1 MAKSLKEQVVAGA
14 FWNGI
19 ERFGTAFFLFV
30 SNLVLARLLSPD
42 DFGCI
47 GMLMVFISISEAIAD
62 GGFGAALVQK
72 EQVSRLD
79 YSTIFIWNIL
89 VSIFLYVVLF
99 FCAPLIAAFYNIDS
113 LAFILRVQ
121 GIILLFNG
129 LCIVQRSM
137 LQKNLMFK
145 KLAKV
150 NVTATIGGT
159 VLGIFCAFIGWGIWS
174 LVVKFL
180 FTALMTTVIL
190 WIGSKWKPVIRF
202 SKDSFRNLFSFGGFM
217 FLTSITNSIYQNVI
231 SLVIGKS
238 LSSATLGYFT
248 QARKLEDVPRQTI
261 SSIITNVT
269 FPAFSQLQNDKGRVF
284 TALRNTVALLGFVN
298 ISFSVLLM
306 IVAKPLVVLLLSEK
320 WIQCVPYFQV
330 ICLYGVGM
338 GFIDLY
344 QSVFKGLGKS
354 NYLFYT
360 GLLRKSI
367 GVILILLGAQWGMKG
382 ILFGYVVGQFIG
394 IVIVSIPIKRI
405 INYGL
410 LRQASDIMKSAL
422 PSLFAGLATFITY
435 QYFEIHNNLISVL
448 AQGSCFLAL
457 LIVVSVIFRVQ
468 GGMIIKDLISGKSEF
483 SLIKKSKNKII

>member
-1 MAKSLKEQVVAGA
+1 MTKSLKEQVVTGA

-72 EQVSRLD
+72 KQVSRLD

-89 VSIFLYVVLF
+89 VSFFLYGVLF
-99 FCAPLIAAFYNIDS
+99 LCAPLIAVFYNIDS
-113 LAFILRVQ
+113 LAFILRIQ
-121 GIILLFNG
+121 GVILLFNG

-202 SKDSFRNLFSFGGFM
+202 SKESFRTLFGFGGFM

-238 LSSATLGYFT
+238 L
-248 QARKLEDVPRQTI
+248 
-261 SSIITNVT
+261 
-269 FPAFSQLQNDKGRVF
+269 
-284 TALRNTVALLGFVN
+284 
-298 ISFSVLLM
+298 LM
-306 IVAKPLVVLLLSEK
+306 IVAKPLIVFLLSEK
-320 WIQCVPYFQV
+320 WVQCVPYFQV

-344 QSVFKGLGKS
+344 QSVFKGLGRS

-410 LRQASDIMKSAL
+410 LRQASDIIKSAL
-422 PSLFAGLATFITY
+422 PSLFAGLATFILH
-435 QYFEIHNNLISVL
+435 QYVEIHNNLISLVV
-448 AQGSCFLAL
+448 QGSCFLTLLL
-457 LIVVSVIFRVQ
+457 LITVVFRVQ
-468 GGMIIKDLISGKSEF
+468 GGMIIKDLIIGKSEF

>member
-1 MAKSLKEQVVAGA
+1 MAKSLKEQVVTGA

-99 FCAPLIAAFYNIDS
+99 LCAPLIAAFYNIDS

-137 LQKNLMFK
+137 LQKNIMFK

-284 TALRNTVALLGFVN
+284 TALRKTVALLGFVN

-448 AQGSCFLAL
+448 VQGSCFLAL